1 MPPSVWYRARHVYVH
16 VCARYKLEIKIYSRF
31 KKLDSQNYLVFRWFS
46 FFFFFSLLPRFFY
59 IRVYWLISFEYA
71 IYTLWKGFC
80 FSIAPSLSLSLF
92 LILFGRWSI
101 NFARWI
107 FKRMLAM
114 SLVIVHLFVMCC
126 IMRDINNIIDVYR
139 VVWSLGI
146 KLILDFYN
154 YSIYRDFLF

>member
-1 MPPSVWYRARHVYVH
+1 MCT
-16 VCARYKLEIKIYSRF
+16 CARDTSWKLKFI
-31 KKLDSQNYLVFRWFS
+31 LDSKNSIRKTTWYFVDFL
-46 FFFFFSLLPRFFY
+46 FFFFLSSAEIFLYSGILIDLFWICNLYALKGILFFY
-59 IRVYWLISFEYA
+59 SP
-71 IYTLWKGFC
+71 
-80 FSIAPSLSLSLF
+80 PSLSLSLF

>member
-1 MPPSVWYRARHVYVH
+1 MSDIVRGMCMCT
-16 VCARYKLEIKIYSRF
+16 CARDTSWKLKFI
-31 KKLDSQNYLVFRWFS
+31 LDSKNSIRKTTWYFVDFL
-46 FFFFFSLLPRFFY
+46 FFFSLSSAEIFLYSGILIDLFWICNLYALKGILFFY
-59 IRVYWLISFEYA
+59 SP
-71 IYTLWKGFC
+71 
-80 FSIAPSLSLSLF
+80 PSLSFSLF

>member
-1 MPPSVWYRARHVYVH
+1 MCT
-16 VCARYKLEIKIYSRF
+16 CARDTSWKLKFI
-31 KKLDSQNYLVFRWFS
+31 LDSKNSIRKTTWYFVDFL
-46 FFFFFSLLPRFFY
+46 FFFLSSAEIFLYSGILIDLFWICNLYALKGILFFY
-59 IRVYWLISFEYA
+59 SPL
-71 IYTLWKGFC
+71 
-80 FSIAPSLSLSLF
+80 SLFLSLF

>member
-1 MPPSVWYRARHVYVH
+1 MCT
-16 VCARYKLEIKIYSRF
+16 CARDTSWKLKFI
-31 KKLDSQNYLVFRWFS
+31 LDSKNSIRKTTWYFVDFL
-46 FFFFFSLLPRFFY
+46 FFFSLSSAEIFLYSGILIDLFWICNLYALKGILFFY
-59 IRVYWLISFEYA
+59 SPL
-71 IYTLWKGFC
+71 
-80 FSIAPSLSLSLF
+80 SLFLSLF

>member
-1 MPPSVWYRARHVYVH
+1 MCT
-16 VCARYKLEIKIYSRF
+16 CARDTSWKLKFI
-31 KKLDSQNYLVFRWFS
+31 LDSKNSIRKTTWYFVDFL
-46 FFFFFSLLPRFFY
+46 FFFFLSSAEIFLYSGILIDLFWICNLYALKGILFFY
-59 IRVYWLISFEYA
+59 SP
-71 IYTLWKGFC
+71 
-80 FSIAPSLSLSLF
+80 PSLSFSLF

>member
-1 MPPSVWYRARHVYVH
+1 MCT
-16 VCARYKLEIKIYSRF
+16 CARDTSWKLKFI
-31 KKLDSQNYLVFRWFS
+31 LDSKNSIRKTTWYFVDFL
-46 FFFFFSLLPRFFY
+46 FFFFLSSAEIFLYSGILIDLFWICNLYALKGILFFY
-59 IRVYWLISFEYA
+59 SP
-71 IYTLWKGFC
+71 
-80 FSIAPSLSLSLF
+80 PSLFLSVF

>member
-46 FFFFFSLLPRFFY
+46 FFFSLSSAEIFLYSGILIDLFWICNLYALKGILFFY
-59 IRVYWLISFEYA
+59 SP
-71 IYTLWKGFC
+71 
-80 FSIAPSLSLSLF
+80 PSLSFSLF

>member
-1 MPPSVWYRARHVYVH
+1 MCT
-16 VCARYKLEIKIYSRF
+16 CARDTSWKLKFI
-31 KKLDSQNYLVFRWFS
+31 LDSKNSIRKTTWYFVDFL
-46 FFFFFSLLPRFFY
+46 FFFFSSAEIFLYSGILIDLFWICNLYALKGILFFY
-59 IRVYWLISFEYA
+59 SPL
-71 IYTLWKGFC
+71 
-80 FSIAPSLSLSLF
+80 SLFLSLF

>member
-1 MPPSVWYRARHVYVH
+1 MCT
-16 VCARYKLEIKIYSRF
+16 CARDTSWKLKFI
-31 KKLDSQNYLVFRWFS
+31 LDSKNSIRKTTWYFVDFL
-46 FFFFFSLLPRFFY
+46 FFFFLSSAEIFLYSGILIDLFWICNLYALKGILFFY
-59 IRVYWLISFEYA
+59 SPL
-71 IYTLWKGFC
+71 
-80 FSIAPSLSLSLF
+80 SLFLSLF

>member
-1 MPPSVWYRARHVYVH
+1 MCT
-16 VCARYKLEIKIYSRF
+16 CARDTSWKLKFI
-31 KKLDSQNYLVFRWFS
+31 LDSKNSIRKTTWYFVDFL
-46 FFFFFSLLPRFFY
+46 FFFLSLLPRFFY

>member
-1 MPPSVWYRARHVYVH
+1 MCT
-16 VCARYKLEIKIYSRF
+16 CARDTSWKLKFI
-31 KKLDSQNYLVFRWFS
+31 LDSKNSIRKTTWYFVDFL
-46 FFFFFSLLPRFFY
+46 FFFFLSSAEIFLYSGILIDLFWICNLYALKGILFFY
-59 IRVYWLISFEYA
+59 SPL
-71 IYTLWKGFC
+71 
-80 FSIAPSLSLSLF
+80 SLFLSLF
-92 LILFGRWSI
+92 LILFSRWSI